1 MRETFI
7 LCSDASQHAM
17 GTVLAQ
23 IQNGTERVIC
33 YASKSFSKA
42 QSRYSTTKREL
53 LAIVNFTRRF
63 KLYLLGRKFQIVTGH
78 RVLHWL
84 HIFKDPDGVTA
95 RWLEKLA
102 AFEYE
107 TVHRSEKSVRHADS
121 MSKIPSKGASMDH
134 KHAPTCGAEAKHP
147 MQKKR

>member
-1 MRETFI
+1 MKARLTSAPILAFPSMRETFI
-7 LCSDASQHAM
+7 LFSDASQHAM

-23 IQNGTERVIC
+23 TQNGTESVIC

-42 QSRYSTTKREL
+42 QSQYSNTKREL
-53 LAIVNFTRRF
+53 LAIVNFTRHF
-63 KLYLLGRKFQIVTGH
+63 KLYLLERKFQNVTGH
-78 RVLHWL
+78 RALHW
-84 HIFKDPDGVTA
+84 FDNFEDPDGVTA

-121 MSKIPSKGASMDH
+121 MSKIPS
-134 KHAPTCGAEAKHP
+134 
-147 MQKKR
+147 